1 LTKYN
6 VEYDQL
12 TNLGS
17 FDVEA
22 KDKFTAQL
30 KAFRRLQKYD
40 RDAYAFVTVNEI
52 DENDDMIVTERI
64 GVIKE

>member
-1 LTKYN
+1 

-12 TNLGS
+12 VNLGS
-17 FDVEA
+17 FEVEG
-22 KDKFTAQL
+22 KDKREAEQ

-52 DENDDMIVTERI
+52 DENDDLIITETVTVVKDETNR
-64 GVIKE
+64 